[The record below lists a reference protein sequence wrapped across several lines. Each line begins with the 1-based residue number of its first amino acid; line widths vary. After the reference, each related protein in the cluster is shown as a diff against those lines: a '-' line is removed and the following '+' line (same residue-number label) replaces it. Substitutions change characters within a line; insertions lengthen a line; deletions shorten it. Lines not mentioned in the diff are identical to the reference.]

1 MTLKNI
7 LNQPEGGFSPVIDAY
22 KALKFLSFVGFWI
35 FFCFCHLIYL
45 LRHLSLN
52 GLIGTEPT
60 KMIGFLLYGGVLLWF
75 GLCMAL

>member
-35 FFCFCHLIYL
+35 FFALWW
-45 LRHLSLN
+45 
-52 GLIGTEPT
+52 
-60 KMIGFLLYGGVLLWF
+60 GFVVVWALYGSLKLYSIWR
-75 GLCMAL
+75 APD